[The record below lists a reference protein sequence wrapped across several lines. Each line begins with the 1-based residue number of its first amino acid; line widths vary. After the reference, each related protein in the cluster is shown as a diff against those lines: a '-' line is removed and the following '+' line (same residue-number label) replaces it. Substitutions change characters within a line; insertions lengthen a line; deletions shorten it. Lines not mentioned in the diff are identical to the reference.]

1 MSKFTLYDWLCQSCD
16 LKFEQLEKPDVYT
29 TECPDC
35 TGHAK
40 RLISSP
46 RLDPKMGLDP
56 SNPSAYERWA
66 RVNKQKT
73 EQDKKFFEKHGVD
86 KKHHSY
92 GS

>member
-1 MSKFTLYDWLCQSCD
+1 MSKLILYDWRCQSCNT
-16 LKFEQLEKPDVYT
+16 KFEALEKMVT
-29 TECPDC
+29 LERECPEC
-35 TGHAK
+35 GNVAK
-40 RLISSP
+40 RLISAP

-56 SNPSAYERWA
+56 SNTTAADRWA

-73 EQDKKFFEKHGVD
+73 EQDKKFYEDHGVD